1 MTTLVIY
8 ITFQRILLSGE
19 MLFFTC
25 PHFTHFGGL
34 IQIPPSLLDRYFQAT
49 LIYSFSSQ
57 ASWIA
62 QLVKIQVP
70 LETTYS
76 FSWASLMAQRVK
88 NLPTMQETWV
98 QSLGWEDS
106 LEEDMA
112 TTPVF
117 LHGESPVDRGAW
129 QATVRGVEKSQTGLS
144 N

>member
-88 NLPTMQETWV
+88 NLPAMQETWV

-106 LEEDMA
+106 LE
-112 TTPVF
+112 
-117 LHGESPVDRGAW
+117 
-129 QATVRGVEKSQTGLS
+129 
-144 N
+144 

>member
-62 QLVKIQVP
+62 QLVK
-70 LETTYS
+70 
-76 FSWASLMAQRVK
+76 